1 MVWSRTIRRNEQKS
15 AHELERVGFPR
26 VSASAIIRWRNLC
39 EIQPGNYRSGG
50 MVRLSIAGAGGP
62 VPQLR
67 LLEIK
72 KATEEKDRS
81 LTTLYLVVG
90 SYPIPVRENTDSGF
104 LPVSRPLLTD
114 PFEWRSLPQGHRRPH
129 QDDRANHKDRLVEH
143 SQLEGGRINLYR
155 SHGAIVLNITV
166 KYNRRTSM
174 SGPHKPVR
182 KKRRTS

>member
-1 MVWSRTIRRNEQKS
+1 M
-15 AHELERVGFPR
+15 
-26 VSASAIIRWRNLC
+26 
-39 EIQPGNYRSGG
+39 
-50 MVRLSIAGAGGP
+50 
-62 VPQLR
+62 
-67 LLEIK
+67 
-72 KATEEKDRS
+72 
-81 LTTLYLVVG
+81 G

>member
-1 MVWSRTIRRNEQKS
+1 MVDRRKRPTS
-15 AHELERVGFPR
+15 LYWKIGPR
-26 VSASAIIRWRNLC
+26 K
-39 EIQPGNYRSGG
+39 P
-50 MVRLSIAGAGGP
+50 
-62 VPQLR
+62 
-67 LLEIK
+67 
-72 KATEEKDRS
+72 
-81 LTTLYLVVG
+81 LV
-90 SYPIPVRENTDSGF
+90 
-104 LPVSRPLLTD
+104 LTD